1 MYLFERQID
10 KEVEAEVVHT
20 GSLSKRWQQP
30 GLGQDSARPNL
41 GAWKSTQVSD
51 DVAGCEQ

>member
-1 MYLFERQID
+1 MHFLKKKKLYLFERQID

-41 GAWKSTQVSD
+41 GAWKST
-51 DVAGCEQ
+51 